1 MKEWLNSFIAMWQAC
16 HNPDSPMEIVRSA
29 DIERLI
35 ELAKKGV
42 EDE

>member
-1 MKEWLNSFIAMWQAC
+1 MKEWLEDFIAMWEAN
-16 HNPDSPMEIVRSA
+16 HNPNFPTEIVRSA